1 MAKVKKSSKGMKDLS
16 NVYHIVNA
24 AAALH
29 LGLSA
34 LGFNILMT
42 GFAQNY
48 LAEGFVKLL
57 FVLVGVSGIVGIV
70 NYCKGRC

>member
-1 MAKVKKSSKGMKDLS
+1 MAKVRKAKKMRDLS
-16 NVYHIVNA
+16 DVYHIVNA
-24 AAALH
+24 VAALH

-57 FVLVGVSGIVGIV
+57 FVLVGVSGIVGLV
-70 NYCKGRC
+70 NYCKERC